1 MLCQPSAVRI
11 LRFPWYPVPHYR
23 YMTDPEPQHPNEPF
37 QKLREAKMAGSA
49 NPVNFKL
56 NSYEIT
62 LINL

>member
-1 MLCQPSAVRI
+1 
-11 LRFPWYPVPHYR
+11 
-23 YMTDPEPQHPNEPF
+23 MTDPEPQHPNEPF